1 MGEDLSTGAKI
12 GIILIILCSL
22 IAIVFSLLTM
32 MKNITNSGASQLQGS
47 LDQMLLSQFDDYD
60 QKTVTGTQVKA
71 SIKVF
76 SGQDIAI
83 VIRPG
88 LAAKKDEYKS
98 GFNYGALLQGYASG
112 TSADNYGAKT
122 DLLKGYGN
130 VYLAGNAVGI
140 DGTNKAATY
149 SGDVSN
155 GLTLHKSS
163 TYYVGGLFVPESE
176 ILVAR
181 NDNPRPLDASG
192 KESFVRTS
200 AKYRAML
207 IKDEADAIIGIVFD
221 ELTSSSA
228 SDAVNG

>member
-71 SIKVF
+71 AIKVF
-76 SGQDIAI
+76 SGQDVAI

-88 LAAKKDEYKS
+88 LAAKKDAYKS
-98 GFNYGALLQGYASG
+98 GFNYGALLQGYGSDA
-112 TSADNYGAKT
+112 ANYGAKNSIT
-122 DLLKGYGN
+122 GYGN
-130 VYLAGNAVGI
+130 VYTATNKIGI
-140 DGTNKAATY
+140 DGSETAAVY
-149 SGDVSN
+149 SSGTDMKS
-155 GLTLHKSS
+155 GLYLHKSS
-163 TYYVGGLFVPESE
+163 TYYVGALFVPESE

-192 KESFVRTS
+192 KESYVRTS
-200 AKYRAML
+200 AKYRSML

-221 ELTSSSA
+221 ELTSQSA
-228 SDAVNG
+228 EQAGGNG

>member
-88 LAAKKDEYKS
+88 LAAKEGKFPS
-98 GFNYGALLQGYASG
+98 GFNYGALLQGYS
-112 TSADNYGAKT
+112 TEKT
-122 DLLKGYGN
+122 GNALKGYGN
-130 VYLAGNAVGI
+130 VYTSGQSVGI
-140 DGTNKAATY
+140 DGSCMADKYN
-149 SGDVSN
+149 GDVSN
-155 GLTLHKSS
+155 GLTLHKSG
-163 TYYVGGLFVPESE
+163 TYYVGGLLVPDGE

-221 ELTSSSA
+221 ELTSASA
-228 SDAVNG
+228 SDAATNG